1 MFQGF
6 HTMLGK
12 LRKGQI
18 QLRQTTQV
26 KRRQLKLHEK
36 THLTLHEIK
45 CIKYKNWLWDLP
57 GGKVVE
63 NLPCEV
69 EDVCSIPDQG
79 TKISQTAQ
87 HGQEQRTNTTKV
99 TANNNRNK
107 DAGCR
112 PKEDPGPLVVELAS
126 GAGGGGAGL
135 PDVVL
140 ASW

>member
-79 TKISQTAQ
+79 TKIPHAT
-87 HGQEQRTNTTKV
+87 GQLSPCATSTEPVQ
-99 TANNNRNK
+99 
-107 DAGCR
+107 
-112 PKEDPGPLVVELAS
+112 S
-126 GAGGGGAGL
+126 GAWPPRPRKLVCHQEKL
-135 PDVVL
+135 PRYVTNIQCT
-140 ASW
+140 ATET